1 MYLISSKKIP
11 FGKCASVLRPLGLS
25 EERGEA
31 LGGVQESVPRRR
43 LPHPVAVTAVVVRL
57 ALDFDVVAVLEITR
71 LEGVPILPR
80 AFLDI
85 VRGVDGVELD
95 ETDKRSR
102 FRGFIGHSTDSPTS
116 KMLSLQRAS

>member
-1 MYLISSKKIP
+1 MNLVSSKIS
-11 FGKCASVLRPLGLS
+11 CASVLRLLSFS

-31 LGGVQESVPRRR
+31 LGDVQESVPRRR
-43 LPHPVAVTAVVVRL
+43 LPQPVADVRL
-57 ALDFDVVAVLEITR
+57 ALVHFDVVAVLEITR

-80 AFLDI
+80 AFLQI
-85 VRGVDGVELD
+85 VRGGDGVELD

-102 FRGFIGHSTDSPTS
+102 FRGFIGHSIDSPTS

>member
-1 MYLISSKKIP
+1 M
-11 FGKCASVLRPLGLS
+11 SVLQPLGLS

-31 LGGVQESVPRRR
+31 LGNVQESVPRRR
-43 LPHPVAVTAVVVRL
+43 LPHDVPHPVAAAVVRL
-57 ALDFDVVAVLEITR
+57 ALVDFDVVAVLEITR

-80 AFLDI
+80 AFLEI

-102 FRGFIGHSTDSPTS
+102 FRGFIGHSIDSPTS

>member
-1 MYLISSKKIP
+1 MYFISS
-11 FGKCASVLRPLGLS
+11 GRSCASVLRLLGFS
-25 EERGEA
+25 EEGGEA

-43 LPHPVAVTAVVVRL
+43 LLHPVAVVVRL
-57 ALDFDVVAVLEITR
+57 ALAAAVDFDVVAVLEITR

-80 AFLDI
+80 AFLEI
-85 VRGVDGVELD
+85 VRGGDGVELD
-95 ETDKRSR
+95 ETDKRSN

>member
-1 MYLISSKKIP
+1 M
-11 FGKCASVLRPLGLS
+11 LRLLGFS
-25 EERGEA
+25 EEGGEA

-43 LPHPVAVTAVVVRL
+43 RAPQPVAVAVVVRL
-57 ALDFDVVAVLEITR
+57 ALAAAVDFDVVAVLEITR

-80 AFLDI
+80 ALLEI
-85 VRGVDGVELD
+85 VRGGDGVELD

-102 FRGFIGHSTDSPTS
+102 FRGFIGHSIDSPTS

>member
-1 MYLISSKKIP
+1 M
-11 FGKCASVLRPLGLS
+11 LRLLGFS
-25 EERGEA
+25 EEGGEA

-43 LPHPVAVTAVVVRL
+43 LPHPVVVVRL
-57 ALDFDVVAVLEITR
+57 AIAVDFDVVAVLEITR

-80 AFLDI
+80 AFLEI
-85 VRGVDGVELD
+85 VRGGDGVELD

-102 FRGFIGHSTDSPTS
+102 FRGFIGHSIDSPTS

>member
-1 MYLISSKKIP
+1 M
-11 FGKCASVLRPLGLS
+11 SVLQPLGLS

-43 LPHPVAVTAVVVRL
+43 LPHPVAVVVVVRL

-80 AFLDI
+80 AFLEI

-102 FRGFIGHSTDSPTS
+102 FRGFIGHSMDSPTS

>member
-1 MYLISSKKIP
+1 M
-11 FGKCASVLRPLGLS
+11 SVLQPLGLS

-31 LGGVQESVPRRR
+31 FGGVQETVPRRR
-43 LPHPVAVTAVVVRL
+43 LPHPVAAVAVVRL

-80 AFLDI
+80 AFLEI

-102 FRGFIGHSTDSPTS
+102 FRGFIGHSMDSPTS